1 LRVILRAPP
10 TEESVRRALRSVID
24 PELGIDVVEL
34 GLVGG
39 IWIQD
44 RNVRVAL
51 GSTSPLCPLAETMR
65 EDAEASIRIHV
76 PSVGDV
82 RIERSDEPWSPDR
95 MTDRARAA
103 LGIQGGST

>member
-1 LRVILRAPP
+1 VILRTPP

-39 IWIQD
+39 IWIED

-51 GSTSPLCPLAETMR
+51 GSTSPLCPLAETLR
-65 EDAEASIRIHV
+65 ENAEAAIRIHL
-76 PSVGDV
+76 PWVGDV
-82 RIERSDEPWSPDR
+82 KIERSDERWSPDR
-95 MTDRARAA
+95 MTDRARVA
-103 LGIQGGST
+103 LGIRGGSA